1 MFDNL
6 MRGYAAGLSWKKNTE
21 KFREGESD
29 QHVLI
34 EGEKGSCEEGLRG

>member
-6 MRGYAAGLSWKKNTE
+6 MRGYTTWKKHTE
-21 KFREGESD
+21 KFHEGESD

-34 EGEKGSCEEGLRG
+34 EGEKGSCQEGLRG

>member
-1 MFDNL
+1 MYQDSP
-6 MRGYAAGLSWKKNTE
+6 GKKHTE

-34 EGEKGSCEEGLRG
+34 EEEKVSCQEGLKG

>member
-6 MRGYAAGLSWKKNTE
+6 MRGYTAGLSTE
-21 KFREGESD
+21 KFHEGESD

-34 EGEKGSCEEGLRG
+34 EGEKGSCQEGLRG